1 MRPAERVHTSYSTQ
15 LWLGVSGFVLFVA
28 FVVIF
33 LLARFSQD
41 VIRNES
47 IDTMMQTLE
56 NTALDIDNTLRE
68 MEMSARLE
76 HQPLLIDEAR
86 IRRVL
91 DRKASE
97 TEFRQLLPHVE
108 LAVVRHQSNL
118 AGSMLSGGRPDGQA
132 GEYRQLVNDG
142 QKSYIF
148 IQPIGRRP
156 YSLTATFPA
165 EDIYAKYERMQ
176 WVLLSWGIA
185 AILTLLGLLYW
196 AIVRHLKPLD
206 RLADSA
212 QAIAEGRL
220 DTPIADT
227 RRQDETGRLQNSL
240 ATMQQSLAGYISE
253 LRQKQDT
260 LNQQHAALQAA
271 YAETSAYEEKKSR
284 FLHDMTERMA
294 APVARICRD
303 TDTICRDFD
312 RLSDDDMATLQTG
325 VTRSS
330 EDIITLLDQLIKDPA
345 GT

>member
-56 NTALDIDNTLRE
+56 NTALGIDNTLRK

-91 DRKASE
+91 DRTASE

-108 LAVVRHQSNL
+108 LAVEHRSSL
-118 AGSMLSGGRPDGQA
+118 PADSLSGADNGG
-132 GEYRQLVNDG
+132 YRQQVIDG
-142 QKSYIF
+142 QKHYVF
-148 IQPIGRRP
+148 QQPIGKHP
-156 YSLTATFPA
+156 YTLTATFPA

-196 AIVRHLKPLD
+196 AIVRHLAPLH

-260 LNQQHAALQAA
+260 LNRQHAALQAA
-271 YAETSAYEEKKSR
+271 YAEASAYEEKKSR

-325 VTRSS
+325 ITRSS

>member
-1 MRPAERVHTSYSTQ
+1 
-15 LWLGVSGFVLFVA
+15 
-28 FVVIF
+28 
-33 LLARFSQD
+33 
-41 VIRNES
+41 
-47 IDTMMQTLE
+47 
-56 NTALDIDNTLRE
+56 

-76 HQPLLIDEAR
+76 HEPLLIDEAR

-91 DRKASE
+91 DRTASE

-108 LAVVRHQSNL
+108 LSVERR
-118 AGSMLSGGRPDGQA
+118 GSLPADSLSGADNGR
-132 GEYRQLVNDG
+132 YRQQVNDG

-196 AIVRHLKPLD
+196 AIVRHLAPLH

-260 LNQQHAALQAA
+260 MNQQHAALQAA
-271 YAETSAYEEKKSR
+271 YAEASAYEEKKSR